1 MSKRLTSSSGV
12 VSTAPAPSS
21 ANGGAIVDDHDG
33 PFLPL
38 EESGASSHLRER
50 SGTETSIE
58 SVDMTSDDDDTKK
71 KMRKN
76 KKSNSGSS
84 TTSSNITAMISKVVS
99 YIQQGIPSRLMNKNV
114 KIDGKQVVLFCMIM
128 IFVLLIWDTMIRD
141 PEHRFLKP
149 DFSNKFLAWVQT
161 NPALGLGAIL
171 LVIAGAV
178 VTMVPIGTPLVV
190 GCGYIYRGVYGWG
203 MGLFVATVVAMAGS
217 TLGAVTCFLLG
228 RYLMRERVQKWVRKY
243 PLFDAINVGKLTLS
257 VSRVELNY
265 F

>member
-1 MSKRLTSSSGV
+1 MSKRLT
-12 VSTAPAPSS
+12 TPAAPPTS

-38 EESGASSHLRER
+38 EECGASSHLRER

-71 KMRKN
+71 KKKMMRKKNMKRN
-76 KKSNSGSS
+76 KSGSS
-84 TTSSNITAMISKVVS
+84 SATSSNITAMVSKVVS
-99 YIQQGIPSRLMNKNV
+99 YIQQKIPPSRFNNLLNNTNNKKL
-114 KIDGKQVVLFCMIM
+114 KIDGKQVVLFMMIM

-243 PLFDAINVGKLTLS
+243 PLFDAINVGK
-257 VSRVELNY
+257 